1 VPAPSAVTN
10 DVGKPLVLALWA
22 PIEPKGRGRERSVAS
37 GNDAGGWVLLV
48 GVGFFF
54 FFFVVVVVV
63 VGFGGVCDV
72 ALDWLNW

>member
-37 GNDAGGWVLLV
+37 GNDAGGWVFCWLV
-48 GVGFFF
+48 FLFL
-54 FFFVVVVVV
+54 FFVVVVNGLV
-63 VGFGGVCDV
+63 
-72 ALDWLNW
+72 DWLNISGR